1 MNSIKSNIRKF
12 LLGLIIL
19 CSAVPLW
26 ASAQNDSIVEAF
38 KTRFSENIRGLSE
51 LYFFSDVNLYPGIF
65 HFDANSDFEKT
76 FQKMDLSFFSELSP
90 GARGY
95 YAFLDSLP
103 LHQKQS
109 FVRYFSFYDKEVERL
124 FAVAELPLE
133 LKYIAPTLSAMNR
146 FAIGRDGRAG
156 VWQLTHFQAVMN
168 GLIIDRLIDERLD
181 EHSAAAAF
189 TKVIKQ
195 NLVQFETPE
204 LAVLAYVFGNA
215 KVKNALSFA
224 GENATLKNVLSDL
237 PETAEL
243 FISAFQATA
252 VFLKQNRFNPKME
265 PFAKENGPDT
275 VKINRQLHFQ
285 QISQV
290 LQIPEKQ
297 LQYLNPK
304 FKYSVVPGN
313 IHPTEVVIP
322 HGKWDDFVFWQDSIY
337 NSYDSTLFVLTTQKI
352 EYPPAPGRQY
362 LGEPVKNL
370 EIEGK
375 TKLKYTL
382 KPGDVLGVIAE
393 KYEVAVAD
401 LKYWNN
407 ISDERKIQAGKSLD
421 IYIDTDKVG
430 EYEKLTDNSEKK
442 KTAPSVKKAE
452 QFMQKSTLSVF
463 DALNARPKVEH
474 VVKSGESPFTIAK
487 KYEGISPEQ
496 ILEWNHI
503 SDARKIQIGQKLIIY
518 LLK

>member
-1 MNSIKSNIRKF
+1 
-12 LLGLIIL
+12 
-19 CSAVPLW
+19 
-26 ASAQNDSIVEAF
+26 
-38 KTRFSENIRGLSE
+38 
-51 LYFFSDVNLYPGIF
+51 
-65 HFDANSDFEKT
+65 
-76 FQKMDLSFFSELSP
+76 MDLPFFSELSP
-90 GARGY
+90 DAAGY
-95 YAFLDSLP
+95 YDFLDSLP
-103 LHQKQS
+103 LHQKQN
-109 FVRYFSFYDKEVERL
+109 FVRYFSFYDKEAEKL
-124 FAVAELPLE
+124 FTAAELPLE
-133 LKYIAPTLSAMNR
+133 MKYIAPTLSAMNR
-146 FAIGRDGRAG
+146 FASGPDGRAG

-168 GLIIDRLIDERLD
+168 GLKIDRLIDERLN
-181 EHSAAAAF
+181 EHSAAVAF
-189 TKVIKQ
+189 AKVIKQ
-195 NLVQFETPE
+195 YLVQFETPE

-215 KVKNALSFA
+215 KLKNALSFA
-224 GENATLKNVLSDL
+224 GENATLKEVLTGL
-237 PETAEL
+237 PESAGQ

-252 VFLKQNRFNPKME
+252 VFLKQNRFKPKTE
-265 PFAKENGPDT
+265 PFAKENDPDT

-297 LQYLNPK
+297 LQFLNPK

-313 IHPTEVVIP
+313 IHRMEVVIP

-337 NSYDSTLFVLTTQKI
+337 NSYDSTFFVLTTQKI

-382 KPGDVLGVIAE
+382 KTGDVLGIIAE
-393 KYEVAVAD
+393 KYDVKVAD

-407 ISDERKIQAGKSLD
+407 ISNERKIQAGKSLD
-421 IYIDTDKVG
+421 IFIDTDKVSD
-430 EYEKLTDNSEKK
+430 YETLADSGEKK
-442 KTAPSVKKAE
+442 KPSPSVKKTE
-452 QFMQKSTLSVF
+452 QFVQKSTLPVF
-463 DALNARPKVEH
+463 EELNAQPKVEH

-487 KYEGISPEQ
+487 KYEGVSPEQ

-503 SDARKIQIGQKLIIY
+503 SNARKIQIGQKLIIY